1 MKEERNTENSRRE
14 LRYMKLE
21 LKHIAPYIPYGVEGL
36 FTLSSVANIPKHK
49 DEERIKLLTED
60 NIAFF
65 RRFCKLILR
74 PLSDIHKEI
83 VHNGKKVYPWRE
95 VNKLLNGEYNAD
107 YNNIEVNE
115 YGGLRINFGDQSSGY
130 DLRESYEVV
139 QLLLEWH
146 FDINGLTEK
155 GLAIDINELN
165 RL

>member
-1 MKEERNTENSRRE
+1 MKT
-14 LRYMKLE
+14 LE
-21 LKHIAPYIPYGVEGL
+21 LKHIAPYLPYGLNVTFEGDDYIHEVVGLSISSKGVELISPFGDYGR
-36 FTLSSVANIPKHK
+36 ADI
-49 DEERIKLLTED
+49 ED
-60 NIAFF
+60 C
-65 RRFCKLILR
+65 RLILR

-115 YGGLRINFGDQSSGY
+115 YGGLRIDFGDHSSGY

-139 QLLLEWH
+139 QLLLEYH
-146 FDINGLTEK
+146 FDIFGLLDD

-165 RL
+165 NK